1 MTNPKINK
9 LITKNFAARL
19 AVANLV
25 TKSDFDNKLIT
36 LNRKINSNPKK
47 HLLVKNEFKN
57 TIDIWFKLLSR

>member
-9 LITKNFAARL
+9 LTTKNFAARL

-36 LNRKINSNPKK
+36 LNRKINSNQKK
-47 HLLVKNEFKN
+47 HLLFENEFKN
-57 TIDIWFKLLSR
+57 TTDIWFKLLSR

>member
-9 LITKNFAARL
+9 LTTKNFAVRL

-36 LNRKINSNPKK
+36 LNRKINSNQKK
-47 HLLVKNEFKN
+47 HLLFENEFKN
-57 TIDIWFKLLSR
+57 TTDIWFKLLSR

>member
-9 LITKNFAARL
+9 LTTKNFAVRL

-36 LNRKINSNPKK
+36 LNRKINSNQKK
-47 HLLVKNEFKN
+47 HLLFENEFKN
-57 TIDIWFKLLSR
+57 TTDI